1 MPYHGSHSDLRTCK
15 REIGQGKVV
24 KCENMMKVVRVWYT
38 SIMDKKYTVMV
49 DYDWS
54 TGGGVS

>member
-1 MPYHGSHSDLRTCK
+1 M
-15 REIGQGKVV
+15 
-24 KCENMMKVVRVWYT
+24 KCENMMKVLRVWDT